1 MFQATHDPIDEL
13 AERLQMSAISNP
25 AQSEFPESS
34 LPVKKPL
41 IEKLA
46 IDPADLK
53 NDQFQSERPRRGK
66 RVPLALGP
74 IMFCIGAAATLAWQ
88 SYGDAAKKAIT
99 SSVPQLGWL
108 APQTAPVAQNNPDIS
123 APTASAAPF
132 PDQQQFNAVSLDLD
146 RIAASQEQMARTVD
160 QLAAGLE
167 QATREIAKLQTIE
180 QYFLYKNSEPP
191 APKPVPR
198 PSQRPS
204 R

>member
-1 MFQATHDPIDEL
+1 
-13 AERLQMSAISNP
+13 MSAISNP

-88 SYGDAAKKAIT
+88 SYGDAAKKAIP
-99 SSVPQLGWL
+99 SPVPQLGWL
-108 APQTAPVAQNNPDIS
+108 GPQTAPVAQNNPDIRAHGVGGPIS
-123 APTASAAPF
+123 RSAAIQRSIARSR
-132 PDQQQFNAVSLDLD
+132 PDRGQSRTDGTNG
-146 RIAASQEQMARTVD
+146 RPAR
-160 QLAAGLE
+160 G
-167 QATREIAKLQTIE
+167 
-180 QYFLYKNSEPP
+180 
-191 APKPVPR
+191 R
-198 PSQRPS
+198 PGTGDA
-204 R
+204 